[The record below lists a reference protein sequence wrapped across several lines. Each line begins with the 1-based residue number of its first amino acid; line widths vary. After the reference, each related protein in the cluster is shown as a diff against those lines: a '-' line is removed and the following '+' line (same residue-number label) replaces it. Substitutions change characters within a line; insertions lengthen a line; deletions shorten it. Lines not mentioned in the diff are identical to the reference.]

1 VKQTYKTEG
10 IEIRKACLDVESL
23 FNEWGI
29 DSIDIQDMVLAVD
42 EALTN
47 IKEHGYNDICGLV
60 DVEVSIKKLKVDI
73 LIKDNAKPYNIDNII
88 AIDKSTYIESD
99 KIGGFGVTIIKSLM
113 DSVKLSRNN
122 DENLLL
128 MSKNINPLKK

>member
-1 VKQTYKTEG
+1 MKQTYKTEG